1 MSVFFAFDI
10 AFHILFVDGN
20 QDENGRERRD
30 EVLKAAASVNDMEKS
45 EKIGIPFV
53 EFQNVS
59 FGYDEHTVL
68 DHLNFKVMDT
78 DQVTLLGRTGAGKS
92 TILKLLLGLY
102 EPEQGWGSRFFCEFC
117 SQKIP
122 RRTLP
127 VTSNANVCLNH
138 EIFIKGFSW
147 TGFDAIILSTF
158 LMSCFLKQAFHNH

>member
-1 MSVFFAFDI
+1 MLSKGRMSWRCFVSFFAFDI

-68 DHLNFKVMDT
+68 DHLNFDV
-78 DQVTLLGRTGAGKS
+78 QPGEVLGIIGSTGSA
-92 TILKLLLGLY
+92 
-102 EPEQGWGSRFFCEFC
+102 
-117 SQKIP
+117 
-122 RRTLP
+122 RRHWY
-127 VTSNANVCLNH
+127 S
-138 EIFIKGFSW
+138 
-147 TGFDAIILSTF
+147 
-158 LMSCFLKQAFHNH
+158 